1 MQLTSCA
8 HSTKIVR
15 SMPLALPK
23 GTLID
28 FETTGIPYKTQ
39 EHEIVTLGYC
49 FKNELVV
56 LQRTTEEKEPFYTG
70 LKQLL
75 ATLPKPFYA
84 YNACFERAILEK
96 ELALKL
102 SASEIIDIMQP
113 YREKAEILNKKWP
126 RLDDLISEPED
137 YFNEQKI
144 SGKDVPRLWEQYLI
158 SGNAALLEKIMDHCF
173 SDVLR
178 EWLLLVDQL
187 YSKL

>member
-1 MQLTSCA
+1 
-8 HSTKIVR
+8 
-15 SMPLALPK
+15 MPLALPK

-28 FETTGIPYKTQ
+28 FETTGIPYKTPS
-39 EHEIVTLGYC
+39 HEIITLGYC

-84 YNACFERAILEK
+84 YNTCFERAIMQI
-96 ELALKL
+96 ELGLKVNGDDFV
-102 SASEIIDIMQP
+102 DIMNP

-158 SGNAALLEKIMDHCF
+158 SGNAALLEKIMGHCF

-178 EWLLLVDQL
+178 GLILVIL
-187 YSKL
+187 SNL